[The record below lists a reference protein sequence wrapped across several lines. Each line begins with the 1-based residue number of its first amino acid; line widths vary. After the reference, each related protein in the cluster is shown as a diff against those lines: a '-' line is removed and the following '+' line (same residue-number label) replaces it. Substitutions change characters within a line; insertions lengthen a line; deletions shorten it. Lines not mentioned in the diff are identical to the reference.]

1 MPWPPATQRRMVS
14 ICAMKF
20 CALNVIAAVA
30 ARWLCG
36 ADAEDDDVFRDCD
49 GCGGWAHKK
58 CAMQRYYAGV
68 LPLHR

>member
-1 MPWPPATQRRMVS
+1 
-14 ICAMKF
+14 MKF